1 MRIKESFIRGKGDIN
16 EGEHAAITDGYITS
30 EQLVS
35 VIIPVYNVSRYLPQ
49 CFDSV
54 ISQTYRNL
62 EIIVIDDGSTDDT
75 LFKIEKYGHWISR
88 SPSCRVILDGVV
100 LQETHQP

>member
-1 MRIKESFIRGKGDIN
+1 MGSESNDRSTGMRIKESFIRGKGDIN

-54 ISQTYRNL
+54 ISQTCYTYL
-62 EIIVIDDGSTDDT
+62 YLFLIVTEI
-75 LFKIEKYGHWISR
+75 
-88 SPSCRVILDGVV
+88 
-100 LQETHQP
+100 